1 MSLQRTNTRCAL
13 TYLLGG
19 ALLIQLAMQKALDY
33 AFQAFDELCKVKRD
47 RVWFSYEVIKSDK
60 TRRNI
65 RIGFDAWAS
74 VAPHFARHQV
84 IDIHIQPELI
94 VQDVDSTLPPSDLL
108 RTEGDHETPLS
119 QVLPPKLIPSP
130 MSRPSPENVV
140 RKLGPPPVR
149 KSVNSIT
156 PVKTSGRSASSPVKY
171 PRRLHSSG
179 YKLV

>member
-13 TYLLGG
+13 TYPLGS
-19 ALLIQLAMQKALDY
+19 ALLIQLAMQKAVDY
-33 AFQAFDELCKVKRD
+33 AFQVFDELGKVKRD
-47 RVWFSYEVIKSDK
+47 RVWFSYEVLKSDK
-60 TRRNI
+60 TSRNI

-74 VAPHFARHQV
+74 VAPHFVRHQV
-84 IDIHIQPELI
+84 IDVHIQPELI

-108 RTEGDHETPLS
+108 RTEEDHEM
-119 QVLPPKLIPSP
+119 PPKPASSP

-140 RKLGPPPVR
+140 PKLGPPPVR

-179 YKLV
+179 YKLA